1 MVVLPNLLGLRQ
13 YKSVSQ
19 IWPVL
24 SKQQGLFWMFSA
36 SEITS
41 IKISNTMDCKHICSQ
56 AEKLIKKYLEN
67 NEDHSDLL
75 LVMQVKRTIDGNM
88 DYTKKLNFNEN

>member
-1 MVVLPNLLGLRQ
+1 
-13 YKSVSQ
+13 
-19 IWPVL
+19 
-24 SKQQGLFWMFSA
+24 MFSV

-41 IKISNTMDCKHICSQ
+41 IKISNTMDCKRICSQ